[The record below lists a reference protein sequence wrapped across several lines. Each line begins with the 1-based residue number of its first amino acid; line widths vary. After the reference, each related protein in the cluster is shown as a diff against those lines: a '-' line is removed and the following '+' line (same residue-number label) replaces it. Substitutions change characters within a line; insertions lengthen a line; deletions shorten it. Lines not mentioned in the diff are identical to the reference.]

1 MVVGIG
7 LMAGLL
13 SWIVGVVI
21 VDIKKTIKHNL
32 ITFYSTLDKLSN
44 EVSHCSFFVTL
55 KCMAISLIFL
65 PP

>member
-1 MVVGIG
+1 MAVGIG
-7 LMAGLL
+7 LMACVL

-32 ITFYSTLDKLSN
+32 ITFYATLVKLSN
-44 EVSHCSFFVTL
+44 DVSDCSLCYIKMYGNMT
-55 KCMAISLIFL
+55 IL

>member
-1 MVVGIG
+1 MAVGIG
-7 LMAGLL
+7 LMACVL
-13 SWIVGVVI
+13 SWIAGVVI

-32 ITFYSTLDKLSN
+32 LMFYSTLVKHSN

-55 KCMAISLIFL
+55 KCMAISLTFL